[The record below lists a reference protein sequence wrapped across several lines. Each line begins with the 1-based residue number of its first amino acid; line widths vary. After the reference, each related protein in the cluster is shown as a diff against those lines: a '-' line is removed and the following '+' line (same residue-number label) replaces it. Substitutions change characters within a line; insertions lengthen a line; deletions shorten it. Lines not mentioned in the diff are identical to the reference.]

1 MYVCMYVIVKC
12 CFLCQEID
20 RVLILDVRL
29 HTQDFLT
36 AGHVRSNS
44 SNTITIPVLYLDRN
58 VLTR

>member
-1 MYVCMYVIVKC
+1 MYVSV
-12 CFLCQEID
+12 FLNNFPLCQEID

-36 AGHVRSNS
+36 AGHVRSDSN
-44 SNTITIPVLYLDRN
+44 NTITIPVVHLDKN